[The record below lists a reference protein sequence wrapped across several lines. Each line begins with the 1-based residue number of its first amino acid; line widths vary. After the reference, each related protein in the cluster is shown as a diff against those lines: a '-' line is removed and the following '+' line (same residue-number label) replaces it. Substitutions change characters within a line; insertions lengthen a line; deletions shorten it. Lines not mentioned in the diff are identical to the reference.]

1 MISARAELVLT
12 LVALLVL
19 SSSSHTFNH
28 TFAQQNPESRV
39 FGISV
44 VDEDGKSYA
53 GLTLDNFL
61 ASVDKK
67 PRKIVSLTSESAR

>member
-19 SSSSHTFNH
+19 CSPSHTFNH

-39 FGISV
+39 FRISV
-44 VDEDGKSYA
+44 VDEDGNPYP
-53 GLTLDNFL
+53 GLTPDNFL